1 MDNSMNYLPVP
12 GLGGADVGLGGKATE
27 FFQKYKKQ
35 VLLGA
40 AVAALGAGAY
50 LLMRGKRGAKG
61 GTHGLSGTNR
71 RRYARAGRGHRGTK
85 TKQAKLG

>member
-1 MDNSMNYLPVP
+1 MDNSMNYLP

-61 GTHGLSGTNR
+61 GTHGLSGTVK
-71 RRYARAGRGHRGTK
+71 RRYARADRGHRGAK
-85 TKQAKLG
+85 TKPVKLR

>member
-1 MDNSMNYLPVP
+1 MDNSMNYLP

-71 RRYARAGRGHRGTK
+71 KRYARADHRYKGTK

>member
-1 MDNSMNYLPVP
+1 MDNSMNYLP

-40 AVAALGAGAY
+40 AVVALGAGAY

-71 RRYARAGRGHRGTK
+71 QRYVRAGHGNKGTK

>member
-1 MDNSMNYLPVP
+1 MDNSMNYLP

-61 GTHGLSGTNR
+61 GTHGLSGTVK
-71 RRYARAGRGHRGTK
+71 RRYARAGRGHRGAK
-85 TKQAKLG
+85 TKPVKLR

>member
-1 MDNSMNYLPVP
+1 MDNSMNYLP

-61 GTHGLSGTNR
+61 GTHGLSGTVKR
-71 RRYARAGRGHRGTK
+71 RHARAGQGHRGAK
-85 TKQAKLG
+85 TKPVKLR

>member
-1 MDNSMNYLPVP
+1 MDNSMNYLP
-12 GLGGADVGLGGKATE
+12 GLGGANAGLGGKATE

-50 LLMRGKRGAKG
+50 LLMRGKRSAKG
-61 GTHGLSGTNR
+61 GTHGLSGTVK
-71 RRYARAGRGHRGTK
+71 RRYARAGRGLQGARTR
-85 TKQAKLG
+85 QAKLR

>member
-1 MDNSMNYLPVP
+1 MDNSMNYLP
-12 GLGGADVGLGGKATE
+12 GLGGANAGLGGKATE

-61 GTHGLSGTNR
+61 GTHGLS
-71 RRYARAGRGHRGTK
+71 YARAGRGRQGARTR
-85 TKQAKLG
+85 QAKLR